1 MKRFKILTGNNTI
14 DWQTDWDVFEA
25 HPEKESVSPLTL
37 SEALANPIGTP
48 PLGKLASEAKRV
60 VVILPDATRLWQ
72 NIPAMAQSVLA
83 ELQAA
88 GCKNATWLIGVGT
101 HRPATDEEVLSII
114 GSPLPEG
121 HTVVSH
127 DGMNT
132 TDLGQTTERGTPVCV
147 NPALAEADLV
157 ILIGGIVYHDLAGFS
172 GGRKAL
178 FPGVSAQ
185 KSIERNHS
193 LGFLG
198 NGFNPDVCCGSLEK
212 NPLHLDMFEF
222 MQRALAGRKGFLI
235 NVIPDSSG
243 KPHSYVS
250 GDPIE
255 AWKEG
260 IKIAVELQTLWVE
273 QKPDTIVVSCGGA
286 PYDLELYQSSK
297 ALSAV
302 SELFEE
308 GTSVLLVAD
317 LPEGMGTEE
326 FDIVMRLALTDLE
339 AAKARVRAA
348 FTIPGFIAAKIV
360 ELYGKC
366 HMVLLTPNKDV
377 AFPGKITDNF
387 DEALRMLAERGRPG
401 KVLFVGAG
409 NAVHLAMK

>member
-1 MKRFKILTGNNTI
+1 MRQFKILTGNNVI
-14 DWQTDWDVFEA
+14 DWKTDWDVFEA
-25 HPEKESVSPLTL
+25 HPEKEHVAPRTL
-37 SEALANPIGTP
+37 SDALNNPVGTP
-48 PLGKLASEAKRV
+48 HLAELVAEAKKIIV
-60 VVILPDATRLWQ
+60 VLPDATRLWQ
-72 NIPAMAQSVLA
+72 NIPVMAQAVLR
-83 ELQAA
+83 ELQAT
-88 GCKNATWLIGVGT
+88 GCKRATWVIGVGT

-178 FPGVSAQ
+178 FPGISAQ

-198 NGFNPDVCCGSLEK
+198 NGFNPNVCCGSLED

-222 MQRALAGRKGFLI
+222 MQRALAGRKGFLL

-243 KPHSYVS
+243 KPHSYIA
-250 GDPIE
+250 GDPVE
-255 AWKEG
+255 AWREG
-260 IKIAVELQTLWVE
+260 VKIAIELQTLWVE

-297 ALSAV
+297 ALSAT
-302 SELFEE
+302 SDLFEE
-308 GTSVLLVAD
+308 GTAVLLIAD

-326 FDIVMRLALTDLE
+326 FDLVMRLALNDLE

-348 FTIPGFIAAKIV
+348 FTIPGFIAAKMV

-366 HMVLLTPNKDV
+366 HMVLLTPNKKV
-377 AFPGKITDNF
+377 AFPGQITDDF
-387 DEALRMLAERGRPG
+387 HEALKMLAERGRPE

-409 NAVHLAMK
+409 SAVHLAIK